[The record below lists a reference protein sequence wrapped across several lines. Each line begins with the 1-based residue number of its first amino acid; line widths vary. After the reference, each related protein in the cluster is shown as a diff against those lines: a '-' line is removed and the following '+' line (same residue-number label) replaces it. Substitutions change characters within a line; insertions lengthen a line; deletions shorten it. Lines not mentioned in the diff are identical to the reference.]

1 MSPDPRIARDP
12 GSVDGRHFDVAIVGG
27 GIYGALCAVESA
39 QRGLGTLLVEAADFG
54 AGTSFSSLRTI
65 HGGLRYLQWLD
76 FARARRSARQQCWWL
91 EQFPD
96 LVQSRACVMP
106 LYGRWGRS
114 RTAFHAAGVLAR
126 LAGMQRLASGGR
138 AKGPLVRLLGADE
151 VRRRWPGIRAAGLRG
166 GAEWREGFMPES
178 GRVII
183 ECLRWAVAG
192 GATMLNYAELVAARP
207 EGQGRSRLT
216 LRDRVAGADIS
227 VSASTVVNAAGDR
240 VEEVARHLCGD
251 ERRLVTPT
259 IAWNILLDAKLP
271 EDTCLVLAAPKSR
284 SQAYFMQPFHGRVL
298 AGTGHAGLKDRQ
310 SDGMPPRESL
320 ERMCSEIDAAY
331 PDARLGRAPV
341 LRILA
346 GMLPGVGSGEVRL
359 AVRPRIHHDV
369 ATGGA
374 RLLHVVG
381 VKLTEAPE
389 VARRTLDGVTGTIAR
404 KLPGRPSPGS
414 GWNALDP
421 AHPPTRESL
430 LALAA
435 RESVLYLDDLLERRT
450 NAWCDA
456 AASAKIADLMAG
468 AFRSKA

>member
-1 MSPDPRIARDP
+1 MSPEPRIARDP

-76 FARARRSARQQCWWL
+76 FARARRSARQQCWWF

-96 LVQSRACVMP
+96 LVQTRACVMP
-106 LYGRWGRS
+106 LYGHWGRS
-114 RTAFHAAGVLAR
+114 RTAFRAAGALAR

-138 AKGPLVRLLGADE
+138 AEGPLVRLLGADE

-207 EGQGRSRLT
+207 EGQGRSRLM

-227 VSASTVVNAAGDR
+227 VSAATVVNAAGNR
-240 VEEVARHLCGD
+240 VEEVARRLCGSD
-251 ERRLVTPT
+251 RNLVTPT

-271 EDTCLVLAAPKSR
+271 EDTCLVLAAPKLR
-284 SQAYFMQPFHGRVL
+284 SQAYFVHPFHERVL
-298 AGTGHAGLKDRQ
+298 AGTGHAGMTDSL
-310 SDGMPPRESL
+310 SDGKPSPEAL
-320 ERMCSEIDAAY
+320 ERMCSELDAAY
-331 PDARLGRAPV
+331 PAAQLGHAPV
-341 LRILA
+341 LRVLA
-346 GMLPGVGSGEVRL
+346 GMLPGVGSREPRL
-359 AVRPRIHHDV
+359 AVRPRIYGDV

-374 RLLHVVG
+374 RLLHIVG

-389 VARRTLDGVTGTIAR
+389 VARWTLDRVTGPIGG
-404 KLPGRPSPGS
+404 KLPGRPLPGS

-421 AHPPTRESL
+421 ASTPTRESL
-430 LALAA
+430 LALAG
-435 RESVLYLDDLLERRT
+435 RESVLYVDDLLERRT

-456 AASAKIADLMAG
+456 AASARIASLVAG